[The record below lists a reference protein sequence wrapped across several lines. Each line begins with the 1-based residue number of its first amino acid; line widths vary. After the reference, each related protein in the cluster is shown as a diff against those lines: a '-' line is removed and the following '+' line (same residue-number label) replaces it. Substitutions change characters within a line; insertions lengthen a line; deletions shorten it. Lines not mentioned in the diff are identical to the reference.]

1 MMARSTT
8 RSNQR
13 PDTLMQDRSP
23 PARQNPLATHGRT
36 VHLGQTGKNSVRAA
50 FQLCPQTRTLLDA
63 FGMSQRCHFRTHA
76 SQQMRVIRSP
86 RRACRAHGTRNPS
99 DSTKVENQVVAS
111 SLGIPVAADSCDA
124 TLAAS
129 LNVELPMNVK
139 LPKGIAC
146 RAPDFNRTYT
156 P

>member
-1 MMARSTT
+1 MTSTLSVSVFQARSKRPHV
-8 RSNQR
+8 RSGAKYSHR
-13 PDTLMQDRSP
+13 ADVVRCSS
-23 PARQNPLATHGRT
+23 
-36 VHLGQTGKNSVRAA
+36 NSRLKSDIAGGPVRATSG
-50 FQLCPQTRTLLDA
+50 LMHRSKL
-63 FGMSQRCHFRTHA
+63 
-76 SQQMRVIRSP
+76 RVIRSP

-146 RAPDFNRTYT
+146 RAPDFNRTY
-156 P
+156 

>member
-1 MMARSTT
+1 MTGLCPSWVKGSCDRQADGTAGLPPL
-8 RSNQR
+8 
-13 PDTLMQDRSP
+13 PDSCSAANCASFD
-23 PARQNPLATHGRT
+23 
-36 VHLGQTGKNSVRAA
+36 HLVERAA
-50 FQLCPQTRTLLDA
+50 LMRRVTLHGLDQV
-63 FGMSQRCHFRTHA
+63 G
-76 SQQMRVIRSP
+76 
-86 RRACRAHGTRNPS
+86 
-99 DSTKVENQVVAS
+99 DQVVVS

>member
-1 MMARSTT
+1 MALSCRWRS
-8 RSNQR
+8 R
-13 PDTLMQDRSP
+13 PQ
-23 PARQNPLATHGRT
+23 H
-36 VHLGQTGKNSVRAA
+36 HE
-50 FQLCPQTRTLLDA
+50 
-63 FGMSQRCHFRTHA
+63 RTHA
-76 SQQMRVIRSP
+76 AQQIARHSITSSSVPRVTL
-86 RRACRAHGTRNPS
+86 HGL
-99 DSTKVENQVVAS
+99 DQVGDQVVTS

-146 RAPDFNRTYT
+146 PAPDFNRTYT